1 MLNIRNC
8 TRNKFR
14 HWQIFCLS
22 WNIKQ
27 TEAKVSNAEQQMSS
41 VVNCTA
47 WPTGWLPYCAWT
59 KTGDS
64 RTKGQQATVGQT
76 NRRVEEKGPAEDE
89 DRGPSPEIDWL
100 AGFVNEENVEFAVEN
115 RSQLLLL
122 LQLATHTV
130 RGQFH
135 WGQTDTDGD
144 AVGLADE
151 NGRPVTFSAILLRQ
165 PRRSTTQK
173 LRHKLKTKFS
183 NFCSL
188 PV

>member
-1 MLNIRNC
+1 MLLKLKYQANRGKSKQCRAANVKC
-8 TRNKFR
+8 CKLHGLADRLTALL
-14 HWQIFCLS
+14 CL
-22 WNIKQ
+22 NQ
-27 TEAKVSNAEQQMSS
+27 DRRQQDKR
-41 VVNCTA
+41 T
-47 WPTGWLPYCAWT
+47 
-59 KTGDS
+59 TGDT
-64 RTKGQQATVGQT
+64 RTDEQT
-76 NRRVEEKGPAEDE
+76 HREEKGPAEDE

-100 AGFVNEENVEFAVEN
+100 ADFVNEENVEFAVEN

-188 PV
+188 RV